1 MYLRYKCEW
10 NNIIALTVWFCM
22 RKLTLG
28 LSVCLSGR
36 LSQRDSRTFYAF
48 PRETVYFIRL
58 KLTGSLIIHF
68 SSRARLLRSSMHTYC
83 ISQGGNYTIR
93 FNDIFLPT
101 YLGAHVGKLSIK
113 GMAVQGESLRGSSV
127 NRPQMVTRP
136 RRIAAILPNCPWIC
150 FYRFDSFTVYYSSTA
165 SVSAVL
171 PLFHNICKHP

>member
-1 MYLRYKCEW
+1 
-10 NNIIALTVWFCM
+10 M

-48 PRETVYFIRL
+48 PWETVYFIRL

-83 ISQGGNYTIR
+83 ISWGGNYTIR

-101 YLGAHVGKLSIK
+101 YLSAHVGKLSIK

-136 RRIAAILPNCPWIC
+136 RHCSHIVKL
-150 FYRFDSFTVYYSSTA
+150 
-165 SVSAVL
+165 SVNLFL
-171 PLFHNICKHP
+171 PLRFSYRVLFKHGERIRRPCFTP